1 MKHTTRA
8 IATGL
13 LLAVSL
19 SLSTVQAASYG
30 PVKSNETLWDI
41 AARYRPSYDIS
52 VPQMMAAFRA
62 KNPHA
67 FTGGDINV
75 LKRGVYLQIPVVSE
89 TRQASSQD
97 VTSSLRSEINT
108 LRTQL
113 QQEQVNSAQLAE
125 QLKQLQAAGTAP
137 AAPTPATISETPDRS
152 AQLQTELAVKLQTEL
167 AELKQ
172 QLQAKDARITELE
185 AAVEAAKTQAAA
197 TPAPATAPSDQQATD
212 KMQAELAELKQLLEQ
227 RDNHIQNLQAS
238 LREASISIKR
248 QFAESQALHEQ
259 LKTLKPDATA
269 AAPQPPAEPGSSTPP
284 SLTLAGTEA
293 SKPADAA
300 APAAETA
307 KPVFADQLAPPA
319 PAPADS
325 KPAVDKKPVSLQNML
340 QQQTGSGVVGSDG
353 SLPTPSKVSLAVAL
367 ISLIFVL
374 ALVWRSFSQQRSL
387 REEEARLRAALGSD
401 AG

>member
-113 QQEQVNSAQLAE
+113 QQEQANSAQLAE
-125 QLKQLQAAGTAP
+125 QLKQLQAPGT
-137 AAPTPATISETPDRS
+137 AAPTPATTSETPDRS

-197 TPAPATAPSDQQATD
+197 TPAPAAAPSDQQATD

-319 PAPADS
+319 PADS

>member
-1 MKHTTRA
+1 MKHTTQT
-8 IATGL
+8 IAMGL

-19 SLSTVQAASYG
+19 SLQPVQAVSYG

-67 FTGGDINV
+67 FTDGDINV
-75 LKRGVYLQIPVVSE
+75 LKRGVYLQIPVVSD
-89 TRQASSQD
+89 TRQTSSQD
-97 VTSSLRSEINT
+97 VTSSLRSEIST

-113 QQEQVNSAQLAE
+113 QQEQANSTQLAE
-125 QLKQLQAAGTAP
+125 QLKQLQTAGTAP
-137 AAPTPATISETPDRS
+137 ATPTAAPAADDRS

-167 AELKQ
+167 AGLKQ
-172 QLQAKDARITELE
+172 QLQARDARIAELE

-197 TPAPATAPSDQQATD
+197 TPTPAAAPADQQATA

-248 QFAESQALHEQ
+248 QFAEGQALHEQ
-259 LKTLKPDATA
+259 LKTLKPDARA
-269 AAPQPPAEPGSSTPP
+269 EAPRQPAEPGSTTPP
-284 SLTLAGTEA
+284 SLTLAGA
-293 SKPADAA
+293 DDAQPPAAVPT
-300 APAAETA
+300 PAAETP
-307 KPVFADQLAPPA
+307 KPVFADQVMPTLDDKVAA
-319 PAPADS
+319 
-325 KPAVDKKPVSLQNML
+325 DKKPVSLQNML
-340 QQQTGSGVVGSDG
+340 EQQAGTAKLTNTDG
-353 SLPTPSKVSLAVAL
+353 QLPTPSKVSIAVAL
-367 ISLIFVL
+367 ISLMFVL

-387 REEEARLRAALGSD
+387 RQEEARLRAALGD
-401 AG
+401 G

>member
-19 SLSTVQAASYG
+19 CLSTVQAASYG

-113 QQEQVNSAQLAE
+113 QQEQANSAQLAE
-125 QLKQLQAAGTAP
+125 QLKQLQAPGT
-137 AAPTPATISETPDRS
+137 AAPTPATTSETPDRS

-197 TPAPATAPSDQQATD
+197 TPVPATAPSDQQATD

-269 AAPQPPAEPGSSTPP
+269 AAPQPPAEPGSSIPP

-293 SKPADAA
+293 GKPADAA

-319 PAPADS
+319 PVPADS
-325 KPAVDKKPVSLQNML
+325 KPAVDRKPVSLQNML
-340 QQQTGSGVVGSDG
+340 QQQTGNGAVGSDG